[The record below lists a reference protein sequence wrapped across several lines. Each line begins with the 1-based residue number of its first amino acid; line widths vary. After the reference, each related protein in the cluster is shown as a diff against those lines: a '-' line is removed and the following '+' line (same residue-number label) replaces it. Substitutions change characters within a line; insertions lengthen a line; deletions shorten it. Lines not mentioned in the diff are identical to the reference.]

1 MDYYTQKAKRM
12 YELYL
17 KGEPCRKVYAAVR
30 IGERYVV
37 LKNAEGRKWKYQLAG
52 GGVEDDETNEE
63 AIVREIIQEL
73 NINSKIVKSLGVITY
88 QSNWKYEDKEFSI
101 NNEAE
106 VFLLEFVSYSNNNQ
120 FGLDG
125 EFTEIANVKGL
136 AFISEEEMCAN
147 VYEFTSGGIK
157 FKK

>member
-30 IGERYVV
+30 KEDKYAVI
-37 LKNAEGRKWKYQLAG
+37 KNAEGKKWKYQLAG
-52 GGVEDDETNEE
+52 GGVEDGETNKD
-63 AIVREIIQEL
+63 AIVREVLEEL
-73 NINSKIVKSLGVITY
+73 NINSKIVERLGVISYETK
-88 QSNWKYEDKEFSI
+88 WKYEDKEFAI
-101 NNEAE
+101 TNEAE
-106 VFLLEFVSYSNNNQ
+106 VYLVDFVSFSNNEK

-125 EFTEIANVKGL
+125 EFSENEIKGRI
-136 AFISEEEMCAN
+136 FVSEEEMCSN

-157 FKK
+157 FKS